1 MLIVMMMSIKV
12 YHMMKCFPV
21 NPEIP
26 TDDFKNQLFTI
37 IELIQNI
44 KHISFAKA
52 RITGNRLTI
61 VIVLLNHY

>member
-1 MLIVMMMSIKV
+1 MFS
-12 YHMMKCFPV
+12 CD
-21 NPEIP
+21 PEIP